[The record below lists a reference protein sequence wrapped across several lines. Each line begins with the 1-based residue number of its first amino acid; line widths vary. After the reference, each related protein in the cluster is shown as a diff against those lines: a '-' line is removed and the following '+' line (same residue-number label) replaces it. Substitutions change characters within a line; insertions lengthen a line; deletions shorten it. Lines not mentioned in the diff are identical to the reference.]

1 MATVPELP
9 PGHLETTEDHLQDT
23 SEAELHHLV
32 STGVN
37 QDSIPGEAGAGVL
50 ITKGGGLSQE
60 SYHQGDQLHPGHH
73 QALGTDH
80 PALPPAVTAAAG
92 DLHPDPAGYPP
103 VLAGRETT
111 ETYHPRLGGIQHH
124 QMIAIRDMVMVSSR
138 DILLRSSIMVREDPG
153 HLHLL
158 HWDLGHLHHLHHPT
172 EDRLLVEEAG
182 WVRREEEDQDTSL
195 ISEVRDQSLR
205 TSG

>member
-1 MATVPELP
+1 
-9 PGHLETTEDHLQDT
+9 
-23 SEAELHHLV
+23 
-32 STGVN
+32 
-37 QDSIPGEAGAGVL
+37 
-50 ITKGGGLSQE
+50 
-60 SYHQGDQLHPGHH
+60 
-73 QALGTDH
+73 
-80 PALPPAVTAAAG
+80 
-92 DLHPDPAGYPP
+92 
-103 VLAGRETT
+103 
-111 ETYHPRLGGIQHH
+111 
-124 QMIAIRDMVMVSSR
+124 MIAIRDMVMVSSR

-158 HWDLGHLHHLHHPT
+158 HWDLEHRHHLHHLT